1 MSTDLVPQEQMSVT
15 LFGTDNPAE
24 VVSRAAVVATALADL
39 VRKQNLIVRIGQSD
53 HVRVEGWTLLGS
65 MLGVFPVVEWT
76 RQVLRDEQPFGWEA
90 RVEARTRAGE
100 IVGAAE
106 AECLRDEN
114 PWSFAP
120 VNKYGKAS
128 PPRDDYALRSMAQTR
143 AVSKALRLPL
153 GFVMQL
159 AGFDPTPAEE
169 MPRYP
174 TVDMSDPGIPFGD
187 APVPEHQ
194 PPRYISEK
202 QRTRLWTL
210 AEKAGVDEPA
220 LRLIVQAQTGQEST
234 KKIKAGREYDA
245 VVAALG
251 SSGEPNEQASGH
263 EQPAQATN
271 VTPSEVVSPAASGGE
286 PASPDDMS
294 APGVAATPT
303 SSGASPVGNDGDT
316 GADISQ
322 LTARLVASSSKPQE
336 AAYAIEMHAK
346 DHTPSEHH
354 GWLMAQERKRFSG
367 GDAA

>member
-1 MSTDLVPQEQMSVT
+1 MNTDLVTQDQALSSAT

-24 VVSRAAVVATALADL
+24 VVARAAVVATALADL

-65 MLGVFPVVEWT
+65 MLGVFPVVGWT
-76 RQVLRDEQPFGWEA
+76 RPVMVDEQPAGWEA

-106 AECLRDEN
+106 AECLRSERT
-114 PWSFAP
+114 W
-120 VNKYGKAS
+120 KG
-128 PPRDDYALRSMAQTR
+128 RDDYALRSMAQTR

-159 AGFDPTPAEE
+159 AGFNPTPAEE
-169 MPRYP
+169 MVGHP
-174 TVDMSDPGIPFGD
+174 TVDMYDPGIPFGD
-187 APVPEHQ
+187 APMPEHQ
-194 PPRYISEK
+194 PPKYISEK

-234 KKIKAGREYDA
+234 KKIKAGREYDTI
-245 VVAALG
+245 VAALS
-251 SSGEPNEQASGH
+251 SSGEPNDPVSGHDEQQPGQASGALRRAPSPDVP
-263 EQPAQATN
+263 PAT
-271 VTPSEVVSPAASGGE
+271 SGGE
-286 PASPDDMS
+286 PASPDDI
-294 APGVAATPT
+294 AA
-303 SSGASPVGNDGDT
+303 
-316 GADISQ
+316 

-346 DHTPSEHH
+346 DHTEEEHFR
-354 GWLMAQERKRFSG
+354 WLMAQERKRFAGARG
-367 GDAA
+367 GDAT

>member
-1 MSTDLVPQEQMSVT
+1 MNTDLVTQEQALSSAT

-24 VVSRAAVVATALADL
+24 VVQRAAVVATALADL

-76 RQVLRDEQPFGWEA
+76 RPVMVDEQPAGWEA

-106 AECLRDEN
+106 AECTRDEALWGWE
-114 PWSFAP
+114 PT
-120 VNKYGKAS
+120 NKYGKRIPA
-128 PPRDDYALRSMAQTR
+128 RDDYALRSMAQTR

-174 TVDMSDPGIPFGD
+174 TVDMSDPAIPFGD

-210 AEKAGVDEPA
+210 AEKAGIDEPA

-245 VVAALG
+245 VVAALS
-251 SSGEPNEQASGH
+251 SSGEPNDPVSGH
-263 EQPAQATN
+263 DEQQPGQATGALRRA
-271 VTPSEVVSPAASGGE
+271 PSPDVPPATSGGE
-286 PASPDDMS
+286 PASPDDIS
-294 APGVAATPT
+294 A
-303 SSGASPVGNDGDT
+303 
-316 GADISQ
+316 

-336 AAYAIEMHAK
+336 AAYHIEMHAK
-346 DHTPSEHH
+346 DHTPAEHH